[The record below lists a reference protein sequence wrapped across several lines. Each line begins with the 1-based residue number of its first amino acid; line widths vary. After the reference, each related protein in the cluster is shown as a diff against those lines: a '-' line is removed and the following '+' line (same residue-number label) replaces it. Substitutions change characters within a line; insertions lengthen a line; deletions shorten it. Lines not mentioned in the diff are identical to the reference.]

1 MSETAVATAVVI
13 AIVAIIINII
23 LFVAIICTAGN
34 TEKTYKELQETNK
47 RLEMMNKNLL
57 DTNMILINR
66 FSQGNNYN
74 KDNNSQCA
82 SRQPLRVVSLP
93 SIFTLAN
100 RFLLLSVKWLCV
112 RLYALTIGEYLFIRQ
127 ILFL

>member
-1 MSETAVATAVVI
+1 MGLIEMSETAVATAVVI

-34 TEKTYKELQETNK
+34 TEKTYKELQEANK

-74 KDNNSQCA
+74 KENNNSQ
-82 SRQPLRVVSLP
+82 
-93 SIFTLAN
+93 
-100 RFLLLSVKWLCV
+100 
-112 RLYALTIGEYLFIRQ
+112 
-127 ILFL
+127 

>member
-1 MSETAVATAVVI
+1 MGLIEMSETAVATAVVI

-57 DTNMILINR
+57 DTIMILINR
-66 FSQGNNYN
+66 FRQGNNYN
-74 KDNNSQCA
+74 NNDNNNSQ
-82 SRQPLRVVSLP
+82 
-93 SIFTLAN
+93 
-100 RFLLLSVKWLCV
+100 
-112 RLYALTIGEYLFIRQ
+112 
-127 ILFL
+127 

>member
-1 MSETAVATAVVI
+1 MGLIEMSETAVATAVVI

-34 TEKTYKELQETNK
+34 TEKTYKELQENNK

-66 FSQGNNYN
+66 FNQGNNYN
-74 KDNNSQCA
+74 KDNNNSQ
-82 SRQPLRVVSLP
+82 
-93 SIFTLAN
+93 
-100 RFLLLSVKWLCV
+100 
-112 RLYALTIGEYLFIRQ
+112 
-127 ILFL
+127 

>member
-1 MSETAVATAVVI
+1 MGLIEMSETAAATAVVI
-13 AIVAIIINII
+13 AIIAIIINII

-74 KDNNSQCA
+74 SYNKDNNNSQ
-82 SRQPLRVVSLP
+82 
-93 SIFTLAN
+93 
-100 RFLLLSVKWLCV
+100 
-112 RLYALTIGEYLFIRQ
+112 
-127 ILFL
+127 

>member
-1 MSETAVATAVVI
+1 MGLIEMSETAIATAVVV
-13 AIVAIIINII
+13 AIIAIIINII
-23 LFVAIICTAGN
+23 LFIAIICTAGN

-74 KDNNSQCA
+74 KDNNNSQ
-82 SRQPLRVVSLP
+82 
-93 SIFTLAN
+93 
-100 RFLLLSVKWLCV
+100 
-112 RLYALTIGEYLFIRQ
+112 
-127 ILFL
+127 